1 MLCHKYPG
9 NGGCQYVIG
18 VIRGCWPMIQTPNPP
33 CLLFTNCQSL
43 LERQFGQTLGMFRDQ
58 CCRECTLRSFQTSG
72 SQILYYE
79 TLEYK
84 TFSEITIWPW
94 TFSCFVGIYNESFL
108 FPKFLGCFLINF
120 SFLKFFFLM
129 KFSWIQSGCVF
140 LSGEILFP
148 LRSALLLSE
157 LNNEGTHFISNT
169 RPFVSTRPSRQIKQE
184 IFVFFH
190 SFLKCLFWKDR
201 LVCQEQNFSN
211 ILKTFRKD
219 LGQKSFCSL
228 TNRKTLKLWFYK

>member
-1 MLCHKYPG
+1 M
-9 NGGCQYVIG
+9 
-18 VIRGCWPMIQTPNPP
+18 MIIVEN
-33 CLLFTNCQSL
+33 
-43 LERQFGQTLGMFRDQ
+43 
-58 CCRECTLRSFQTSG
+58 
-72 SQILYYE
+72 I
-79 TLEYK
+79 
-84 TFSEITIWPW
+84 I
-94 TFSCFVGIYNESFL
+94 
-108 FPKFLGCFLINF
+108 INF
-120 SFLKFFFLM
+120 ILILHFPSFPQYFLDS
-129 KFSWIQSGCVF
+129 FNGILLNSFRPCASR
-140 LSGEILFP
+140 GEILFP

-184 IFVFFH
+184 IFVFFR

-228 TNRKTLKLWFYK
+228 TNRKTSKLWFYK